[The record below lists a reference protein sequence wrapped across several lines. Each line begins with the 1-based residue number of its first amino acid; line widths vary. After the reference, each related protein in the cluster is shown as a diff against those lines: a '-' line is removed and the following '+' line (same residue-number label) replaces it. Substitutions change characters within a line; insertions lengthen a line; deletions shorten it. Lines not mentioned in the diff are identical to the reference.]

1 VRVCCGANSGFAAMK
16 SARRWVRPVA
26 RRQRVE
32 GTRWELDGWVVGIGR
47 SVGLV
52 GGLGLLGRAR
62 VGDVWGVGCCRMR
75 RRRCGG
81 GLACV
86 VGALSLRRC
95 CRAMLVRRSRWVVV
109 RGSVGN
115 SLLVAVVVVLPVWWD
130 RVVVVVSIA
139 DGADIPIWQSRR
151 TTSWCSMD
159 ERWVDRATVSCTG
172 SALVYICGF
181 PICDMLKCSLA
192 GSALFQGW

>member
-1 VRVCCGANSGFAAMK
+1 
-16 SARRWVRPVA
+16 
-26 RRQRVE
+26 VE
-32 GTRWELDGWVVGIGR
+32 GTRRGLDGWVVGIDRG
-47 SVGLV
+47 VGLV
-52 GGLGLLGRAR
+52 GGLGLLGRAW
-62 VGDVWGVGCCRMR
+62 VGGAWGVGCCRMM

-86 VGALSLRRC
+86 VVALRSLRRR

-151 TTSWCSMD
+151 TTSWCLMD
-159 ERWVDRATVSCTG
+159 ERRADRATVSCTG
-172 SALVYICGF
+172 SALVYISGF
-181 PICDMLKCSLA
+181 PIRDMLKCSLA

>member
-1 VRVCCGANSGFAAMK
+1 M
-16 SARRWVRPVA
+16 A

-52 GGLGLLGRAR
+52 GGLGLLGRAW
-62 VGDVWGVGCCRMR
+62 VGGVWGVGCCRMR
-75 RRRCGG
+75 RRRCAG

-86 VGALSLRRC
+86 VVALRSLRRR

-151 TTSWCSMD
+151 TTS
-159 ERWVDRATVSCTG
+159 
-172 SALVYICGF
+172 
-181 PICDMLKCSLA
+181 
-192 GSALFQGW
+192 